1 MMRGYKC
8 GLLLIAM
15 SCWVPVAV
23 AADSAAGAGAA
34 PVAKKAIP
42 SPEEDYRAAKQAEK
56 DDDLMEKGALL
67 RRAADRGHAQ
77 AQAEVCDMLGY
88 ATAWEKALE
97 YCRKSAEQ
105 DNADGQLA
113 LGLIYANGSPAAKKD
128 FVEARKWITLSAEQG
143 NRYAIIMLADSY
155 IDGGLGLSA
164 KERDGSDALRWIKRG
179 ADVNHPT
186 AVKALLSAYQT
197 GKYGL
202 TADPGQIKAL
212 QAQSNRLFGIK
223 VEEKK
228 SKKSR

>member
-1 MMRGYKC
+1 MRGYKC
-8 GLLLIAM
+8 GLLFLAM

-23 AADSAAGAGAA
+23 AADPAAGVGAT

-56 DDDLMEKGALL
+56 DDDLMEKGILL

-88 ATAWEKALE
+88 ATAWEKALD

-105 DNADGQLA
+105 ENAGGQLA
-113 LGLIYANGSPAAKKD
+113 LGLMYANGNPAVKVD

-143 NRYAIIMLADSY
+143 NEYAIIMLANSY

-164 KERDGSDALRWIKRG
+164 KERDGPDALKWVKRG
-179 ADVNHPT
+179 ADINHPA

-202 TADPGQIKAL
+202 AADPGQIKAL
-212 QAQSNRLFGIK
+212 EAQSNRLFGIK

-228 SKKSR
+228 SKKHR